1 MIMIDIYSP
10 NPFGLSMP
18 YSFISLLPLFP
29 CHYMFLLIQ
38 IRFCNLHHT
47 LCFFYQNGLLSS
59 LAAYVF
65 SLLWCT
71 SCQCF
76 QKGLRVSCHQPDPD
90 FLWKICTCVSFV
102 PTTVKATNLI
112 NHSKPS
118 LINIIVVI
126 WDKHVE
132 IFWTTECFV

>member
-18 YSFISLLPLFP
+18 YPFISLLILFP

-47 LCFFYQNGLLSS
+47 LFFFNQNGLLSS

-65 SLLWCT
+65 SPLCWM

-76 QKGLRVSCHQPDPD
+76 QKGLGVSCHQPDSD
-90 FLWKICTCVSFV
+90 FLWKTCTWVSFV
-102 PTTVKATNLI
+102 PTTAKATILI

-118 LINIIVVI
+118 LINVIVVI
-126 WDKHVE
+126 WGKHVDV
-132 IFWTTECFV
+132 F